1 LLPPFDAITF
11 SLKKAITPPLPVDA
25 IIASFLITLDAI
37 IIFSAADALPAPFQL
52 RRRGFSSRDFR
63 RRCRQPALSAASR
76 AITPFS
82 PLILILLIFSPD
94 TLSLSPLMPLFSL
107 MIDTAIS
114 LSLLTLQRCCLLPII
129 FILLLLMP
137 LPLLTPRH

>member
-1 LLPPFDAITF
+1 
-11 SLKKAITPPLPVDA
+11 LPVDA
-25 IIASFLITLDAI
+25 ITPAFSLRLMPLLLPAPPAALPRHFSYAAEAFRASELF
-37 IIFSAADALPAPFQL
+37 AADAASERFQ
-52 RRRGFSSRDFR
+52 
-63 RRCRQPALSAASR
+63 PPYA

-94 TLSLSPLMPLFSL
+94 TLSFSPLMPLFSL